1 MKARKIKELISFTIL
16 RLATVA
22 VLLALF
28 IILHFIMSE
37 GIRVINWEFLT
48 EGPRDMA
55 RAGGIFPAILGTFYT
70 VVGTMAIVL
79 PLGVGA
85 SIYLTEYAT
94 QGRVIRALRVG
105 INNLAGVPSVVFG
118 LFGFTVF
125 VVFFGFGA
133 SILSICLTM
142 AVLTLPIII
151 RSSEEALKAI
161 PQSFREASLALGA
174 TKWQTIYKVVLPHAF
189 SGISTG
195 SVLGASNVAGETA
208 PILFVGATF
217 FMLHL
222 PDSIFDETML
232 LSFHIYA
239 LLTEGIF
246 PHYQIPIAYGTALV
260 LITLVLGVNLAA
272 IVIRNRIRKKKK
284 W

>member
-55 RAGGIFPAILGTFYT
+55 RAGGIFPAILGTFYI

-133 SILSICLTM
+133 SILSICLTL

-189 SGISTG
+189 SRISTG
-195 SVLGASNVAGETA
+195 SILGASNAAGETA

-260 LITLVLGVNLAA
+260 LITLVLGVNLVA